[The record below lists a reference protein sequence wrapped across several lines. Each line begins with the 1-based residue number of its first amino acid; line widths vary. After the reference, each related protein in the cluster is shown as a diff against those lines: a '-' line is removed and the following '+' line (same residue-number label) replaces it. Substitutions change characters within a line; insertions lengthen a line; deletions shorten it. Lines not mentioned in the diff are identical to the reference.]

1 MRTMMRR
8 GEHGKGNMGAIL
20 ALIGFIIFVYAMFKI
35 VPHFM
40 NNYEL
45 DDFMKTEARFLSYGQ
60 RSEMEARTNII
71 NKARGLD
78 IPTDGL
84 TISKDGRRVKIDAP
98 VFKAVGEAQRMG
110 TAAQRIIEQDVRA
123 LLAEPLE
130 AARARLGIKPTT
142 YYTKAHSVYRSRGID
157 PYNFL
162 AKPVAA

>member
-84 TISKDGRRVKIDAP
+84 TISKDGRRVKMRLAYTISVEFPGYTFTKDFLID
-98 VFKAVGEAQRMG
+98 VDNVG
-110 TAAQRIIEQDVRA
+110 V
-123 LLAEPLE
+123 
-130 AARARLGIKPTT
+130 
-142 YYTKAHSVYRSRGID
+142 
-157 PYNFL
+157 
-162 AKPVAA
+162 